1 VRIFATTGTLQ
12 AVLGC
17 RPKRDEQPSD
27 MDISIAANINL
38 ACIVRGNA
46 DGQTIPIEL
55 HLGEAFGG
63 SHGNLLERVS
73 L

>member
-1 VRIFATTGTLQ
+1 
-12 AVLGC
+12 
-17 RPKRDEQPSD
+17 